1 MPECCEK
8 AVDNIDSFEWLHCT
22 CYLSFAPLDLL
33 LRFSSYLVTLW
44 VMSLGSVALS
54 FLGAGKQSMANAGR
68 KWEIGKHDQRNRS
81 LDFFSEG
88 SPQTGSFYLKGG
100 PDSALSSAASN
111 QYCFLPP
118 LLGLE
123 MSKLPIHS
131 NPVTLHCS
139 LRFTYTLRF
148 VYACACVGGERER
161 WDRDIQE
168 ELKIDKGTQADFRN
182 QSS

>member
-33 LRFSSYLVTLW
+33 LRCFSYLATLW

-54 FLGAGKQSMANAGR
+54 FWGAGKQSMANAGR
-68 KWEIGKHDQRNRS
+68 KWEIGKYDQRNHS
-81 LDFFSEG
+81 LDFFSKG

-111 QYCFLPP
+111 QYCCLPP

-123 MSKLPIHS
+123 LSKLPIHS

-139 LRFTYTLRF
+139 LRCTYTLRF
-148 VYACACVGGERER
+148 VYACACVGGERYRKTDRER
-161 WDRDIQE
+161 ERDE
-168 ELKIDKGTQADFRN
+168 TETSKRN
-182 QSS
+182 